1 MLSYLISGIFR
12 SKTKG
17 FVAPPTD
24 YYLNPI
30 VSELEQYLSSNEW
43 GTYPQC
49 LSGWRRFDLLIN
61 YIRKLYSTFT
71 QANYFSFL
79 WARTITND
87 FFNAPTLIDEDIGN
101 LLLEWERVGIL
112 NNTVIILTSS
122 HGLSYGPFR
131 RTYQGMM
138 EERQPLLSIVVPKW
152 FKHAYSAAFEN
163 LKWNSHMLTTPF
175 DLHATLLDIRNP
187 FRLTNEEV
195 SKKSTD
201 LLDLDNI
208 PREIS
213 LFSRIPPERTC
224 ENAAIAPH
232 WCTCHLN
239 VQVPT
244 NSEKV
249 TKAARYTVRLIND
262 IIKPFSQCRP
272 LFLNS
277 ISVANVGVTNKKTLR
292 ENSIDD
298 YLTDITIRI
307 QTKPGFAEFES
318 SVRFTGSDLKLIGR
332 ITRVNMFTD
341 NSFCIS
347 DNLRKPFCYCFR

>member
-1 MLSYLISGIFR
+1 M
-12 SKTKG
+12 
-17 FVAPPTD
+17 APPTD

-49 LSGWRRFDLLIN
+49 LSGWRRFDLLKD
-61 YIRKLYSTFT
+61 YIKKLYPTLAKTNF
-71 QANYFSFL
+71 FSFL
-79 WARTITND
+79 WQKSLTND
-87 FFNAPTLIDEDIGN
+87 FLNAPSILDEDVGN
-101 LLLEWERVGIL
+101 LLLDWKKVGIL
-112 NNTVIILTSS
+112 NNTVILLTSS

-138 EERQPLLSIVVPKW
+138 EERLPFLSIIVPKW
-152 FKHAYSAAFEN
+152 FKHTYPAAYGN
-163 LKWNSHMLTTPF
+163 LKWNSHMLSTPF
-175 DLHATLLDIRNP
+175 DIHATLLDIRDP
-187 FRLTNEEV
+187 FHLMDEEINQ
-195 SKKSTD
+195 KSTD
-201 LLDLDNI
+201 LLELDNI

-224 ENAAIAPH
+224 ENAALAPH

-244 NSEKV
+244 NSDKV
-249 TKAARYTVRLIND
+249 TKAARFIVRLINEK
-262 IIKPFSQCRP
+262 IKPFSQCRP

-277 ISVANVGVTNKKTLR
+277 ISVASIGVTNKRTLKD
-292 ENSIDD
+292 NSIED

-318 SVRFTGSDLKLIGR
+318 TVRFPASGDLKLIGQ
-332 ITRVNMFTD
+332 INRVNIYSD
-341 NSFCIS
+341 NSYCIN
-347 DNLRKPFCYCFR
+347 DNLLKPFCYCFR